1 MLKFAISVRACE
13 HEKGSLRIFFERGPW
28 RMRQEETVGDRGSQ
42 SLDRDSRRAKTIA
55 FIILGEVYLFLTS
68 PCVQVTGRPLAD
80 DVEAI
85 RSPFA
90 ANMLESLPAS
100 KPR

>member
-1 MLKFAISVRACE
+1 M
-13 HEKGSLRIFFERGPW
+13 
-28 RMRQEETVGDRGSQ
+28 
-42 SLDRDSRRAKTIA
+42 
-55 FIILGEVYLFLTS
+55 
-68 PCVQVTGRPLAD
+68 TGRPLAD

-100 KPR
+100 KPRWPRAAAGACGMRADAREQQ